1 MRKQNSKF
9 RSLYLSSQGTQLN
22 NNDYYGSAE
31 GDHCACYVVVDG
43 LGSGGS
49 EDPSARLAAEAVIE
63 AFNDRPSIGRAALY
77 LYIQKAH
84 AVLSNYHSRQE
95 LTASITVVV
104 TNYKKV
110 RVAHLGNSRFS
121 LFRKGALYKSTKD
134 HSLSWEMM
142 EEGEIS
148 KDIIARH
155 EERNNLSRYLGQR
168 GLAHPEVSRKIKLQ
182 DGDVLALYTSGFWEN
197 CDEDDLL
204 AQITDAGDD
213 PQKALEN
220 AEEVLLDDLPDPENV
235 DNYTLGLVY
244 VDKVYSDPVKA
255 QRRKKIIKIVVIVA
269 IVLLV
274 VGLVLFFW
282 LRGRRIKREKMEAAY
297 TSGIEYIMDENYV
310 RSKEELDAAYELA
323 GDLRDSGRQA
333 EIDEFRRMVEAVVSA
348 DDLLDAGSYSD
359 AQAAYLRA
367 RSRSRYT
374 DNVAESYLSRRLE
387 QAAGYL
393 NVRDYIALGDTLA
406 GQGNYDSAEEKY
418 LQARSLASK
427 LYDSEGKQDA
437 LDALDRLYEKMQEE
451 VDAANDQA
459 AAETI
464 AAEYIVLGDN
474 AVKEGDLTAAEMY
487 YTLAKEQYTEL
498 GNEAVLTAI
507 EARLDAVAVK
517 RAENEGLIASAE
529 SYVAEG
535 DTLMAQKK
543 YADAKRKYILARTI
557 YSDQDDQENLE
568 LVQEKIDAADAG
580 IAQLAEEE
588 KAGQNRVIYTENGER
603 A

>member
-9 RSLYLSSQGTQLN
+9 RSLYLTSQGTQLN

-31 GDHCACYVVVDG
+31 GNHYACYVAVDG
-43 LGSGGS
+43 LGSGGD
-49 EDPSARLAAEAVIE
+49 EDPSARIAVETVIG

-84 AVLSNYHSRQE
+84 AVLSSYNSKHE
-95 LTASITVVV
+95 LMASITVVV

-121 LFRKGALYKSTKD
+121 LFRKGALYKSTGD

-155 EERNNLSRYLGQR
+155 EERNNLSRYLGQY
-168 GLAHPEVSRKIKLQ
+168 GLTHPEVSRKIKLQ
-182 DGDVLALYTSGFWEN
+182 DGDIIALYTSGFWEN

-255 QRRKKIIKIVVIVA
+255 QRRKKIIKIVVIVV

-282 LRGRRIKREKMEAAY
+282 LRSRRIKRENMETAY
-297 TSGIEYIMDENYV
+297 TSGIEYIIDGNYI
-310 RSKEELDAAYELA
+310 RAKEELDTAYELA
-323 GDLRDSGRQA
+323 EDLRDSGRKT
-333 EIDEFRRMVEAVVSA
+333 EIDEFRRMVEVVIGA
-348 DDLLDAGSYSD
+348 DNLLDSGSYSD
-359 AQAAYLRA
+359 AQAAYLQA

-374 DNVAESYLSRRLE
+374 DNVAESYISRRLE
-387 QAAGYL
+387 QTVGYL
-393 NVRDYIALGDTLA
+393 NVQDYIALGDTLTD
-406 GQGNYDSAEEKY
+406 QGNYDSAEEKY
-418 LQARSLASK
+418 LQARSLASR
-427 LYDSEGKQDA
+427 LYDSEGKQEA
-437 LDALDRLYEKMQEE
+437 LEALDRLYKKMQEA

-459 AAETI
+459 ATETV

-474 AVKEGDLTAAEMY
+474 AVKEGDLTAAAMY
-487 YTLAKEQYTEL
+487 YTLAKGQYMEL
-498 GNEAVLTAI
+498 GNDAVLAAI
-507 EARLDAVAVK
+507 EERLAAVEK
-517 RAENEGLIASAE
+517 KHAENEDLVASAAG
-529 SYVAEG
+529 YVAEG
-535 DTLMAQKK
+535 DRLMAQKK
-543 YADAKRKYILARTI
+543 YEDAKRKYILARTI
-557 YSDQDDQENLE
+557 YSNQDDQENLE

-580 IAQLAEEE
+580 IA
-588 KAGQNRVIYTENGER
+588 
-603 A
+603 